1 MSVTFAPITH
11 HLPHTYGVTCHAQG
25 EPFTIGARAT
35 YAEGR
40 EVTVRHML
48 ICEGCRTYGAF
59 TTATPVGH
67 EEAPSPNFSNA
78 NAHRVLNLL
87 GYTTEDLCGAAP
99 AAEVLERAEDAI
111 VRLDSPWS
119 PLRGTED
126 GMPRRLAAVA
136 EVARYAIAHGLGVSW
151 A

>member
-1 MSVTFAPITH
+1 MDLHRPIYPEDHTMSVTFAPITH

-67 EEAPSPNFSNA
+67 E
-78 NAHRVLNLL
+78 
-87 GYTTEDLCGAAP
+87 AAP